1 MDNQRTEDSGYY
13 AEDYQD
19 YEEFEVEDDLDDDES
34 IEAYEADD
42 DDDEMY
48 EDDDDDEAFDALQE
62 DDDDDDESYLVGEYE
77 DDDEGIEDD
86 DDDEAFEQGY
96 AEVEDIGDDDEAFA
110 AERSR
115 RSLRAQARLRAR
127 QSAKRR
133 ALLMKRKARAA
144 QIRAARNAKRTR
156 LMLNKKLKVIRGR
169 GRVSIPRIS
178 KARGTGYVTAILAN
192 GRRTKMM
199 FKPTLAT
206 RTDVNRLTRQISVN
220 NIKQAKAIQVQG
232 KNIKLL
238 KSAQGTAVKSLTAQ
252 QLKSSKLLTKQ
263 ITDGDKNLDKRI
275 TKLVSSQK
283 KSGRRQDVKM
293 LAQVRDQQRRSKW
306 NSVLIASAIP
316 LFAAYG
322 DRAVGDSA
330 NPLTK
335 KNLIIAGSTAGWL
348 FADDVIDRFLTRG
361 SKKWRSAGNIWNIV
375 APVANWATVYY
386 FMKDKQHQRI
396 VTGVEDV
403 LNNGIEQE
411 FAVLQHIGEDYQ
423 SDFKNIAN
431 KRVVATIRKQ
441 DGTGNATGVQARID
455 DDGKLWLKLL
465 VGLESVNVPTTTE
478 SGATDPIPVEPDGE
492 IVSVAWSLDTMDPN
506 DQRTSSTVSSS

>member
-34 IEAYEADD
+34 IEAFGEDD

-48 EDDDDDEAFDALQE
+48 EDDDDDESIEALQE
-62 DDDDDDESYLVGEYE
+62 DDLDDDEGIEDY

-86 DDDEAFEQGY
+86 DDDEAFEEGY

-115 RSLRAQARLRAR
+115 RSRRAQARLRAR

-156 LMLNKKLKVIRGR
+156 LMLNKKLKGIRGR
-169 GRVSIPRIS
+169 GRVSMSRIS

-206 RTDVNRLTRQISVN
+206 RMDVNRLTRQISVN
-220 NIKQAKAIQVQG
+220 SIKQTKAIRMQG
-232 KNIKLL
+232 KNITLL
-238 KSAQGTAVKSLTAQ
+238 KSAQGSAVKSLTAQ

-275 TKLVSSQK
+275 TKLVSNQK
-283 KSGRRQDVKM
+283 KSGLKQDVKM
-293 LAQVRDQQRRSKW
+293 LGKVRDQQRRSTW

-322 DRAVGDSA
+322 DRAVGDNA

-348 FADDVIDRFLTRG
+348 FADDLIDRFLTRG
-361 SKKWRSAGNIWNIV
+361 SKKWSSAGGIWNIA
-375 APVANWATVYY
+375 APFANWATVYY
-386 FMKDKQHQRI
+386 FMKDKQHERI
-396 VTGVEDV
+396 VTGVVPV
-403 LNNGIEQE
+403 LNNGVEQPFE
-411 FAVLQHIGEDYQ
+411 VLQHIGEDYQ
-423 SDFKNIAN
+423 SDFKKIKNPG
-431 KRVVATIRKQ
+431 VVATIQ
-441 DGTGNATGVQARID
+441 SQENTGNATGVQARIS
-455 DDGKLWLKLL
+455 DGKLWLKLL
-465 VGLESVNVPTTTE
+465 VGLENVTVPGTGDD
-478 SGATDPIPVEPDGE
+478 SDIIPVVPDDGT
-492 IVSVAWSLDTMDPN
+492 VMVAWSLDTMDPN